1 MKQYIEQKN
10 RMLWLTQYFLVGL
23 RMVIKNIIKTNRFFH
38 NRFIKVS
45 FFCIMV
51 KEVIDMCQRYRDG
64 WIEVIT
70 GCMFAGKT
78 EELIRRVKKL
88 QYARKRVQ
96 VFQPIID
103 TRYSTI
109 EIVSHAGNTIKSEK
123 AGTAEELLR
132 LVHAESDA
140 IAIDEVQ
147 FFDEGIVEVLNQ
159 LADQGK
165 RVIVAGLDLDYR
177 AKPFGVMPQL
187 MACAEFVDKLSAV
200 CVVCGASATR
210 SYRLS
215 EKTKDVILLGAKET
229 YEARCRHCYIK
240 GRL

>member
-1 MKQYIEQKN
+1 
-10 RMLWLTQYFLVGL
+10 
-23 RMVIKNIIKTNRFFH
+23 
-38 NRFIKVS
+38 
-45 FFCIMV
+45 MV
-51 KEVIDMCQRYRDG
+51 KEVIAMCQRYRDG

-88 QYARKRVQ
+88 QYAKKRVQ
-96 VFQPIID
+96 VFQPIMD

-109 EIVSHAGNTIKSEK
+109 EIVSHAGNTIKSER
-123 AGTAEELLR
+123 ASNAEALMR
-132 LVHAESDA
+132 LIKTDSDVV
-140 IAIDEVQ
+140 AIDEVQ
-147 FFDEGIVEVLNQ
+147 FFDKGIVEACNQ

-165 RVIVAGLDLDYR
+165 CVIAAGLDLDFR

-200 CVVCGASATR
+200 CVICGAPATR

-215 EKTKDVILLGAKET
+215 DKTKDVILLGAKET
-229 YEARCRHCYIK
+229 YEARCRHCYK
-240 GRL
+240 R